1 MEKIEKIQEDV
12 KQAMSE
18 KRYLHS
24 IGSMKKAEEL
34 AKIYGENEE
43 EARLVGLVHDIAKE
57 MPTEEILNYVKTNQI
72 EVDEIESK
80 QLGLLHGKIAADIAK
95 RRYGFSNKMQ
105 KAIEYHT
112 TGNANMDKLAKILFI
127 ADKCEETRNYE
138 DVELVR
144 KLSYQSLD
152 DCLLYILNYTIKHNI
167 EKEKLIHPDSIMTRN
182 QLLLK

>member
-24 IGSMKKAEEL
+24 IGTMKKAEEL
-34 AKIYGENEE
+34 AKIYGENAE

-57 MPTEEILNYVKTNQI
+57 MPKEEILNYIKTNQI

-95 RRYGFSNKMQ
+95 N
-105 KAIEYHT
+105 
-112 TGNANMDKLAKILFI
+112 NMALQI
-127 ADKCEETRNYE
+127 KC
-138 DVELVR
+138 
-144 KLSYQSLD
+144 K
-152 DCLLYILNYTIKHNI
+152 K
-167 EKEKLIHPDSIMTRN
+167 P
-182 QLLLK
+182 